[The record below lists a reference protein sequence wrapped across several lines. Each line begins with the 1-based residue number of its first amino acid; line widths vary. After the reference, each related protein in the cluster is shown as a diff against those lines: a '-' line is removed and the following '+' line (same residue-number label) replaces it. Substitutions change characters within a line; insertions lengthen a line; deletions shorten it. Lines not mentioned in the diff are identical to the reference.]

1 MALPQI
7 GRNGCQLPHL
17 TKSGELLQANSMKIT
32 VIGTGY
38 VGLVSGTCFAEMG
51 IDVTCVDVDAAKI
64 DALRSGVVP
73 IYEPGLDELIRKNM
87 ECGRLHFSTSLPDS
101 LRNSEVVFIAVG
113 TPAREDGSA
122 DLHYVFDVAA
132 EIGETLDHY
141 TVVVTKS
148 TVPVG
153 TSFKVKSL
161 IADALSRR
169 GATVDFDIANNPEF
183 LKEGAAIKD
192 FMSPDRVVIGV
203 ENERAEK
210 IMRRL
215 YKPFIV
221 VNDRIQITDIASS
234 EMIKYASNA
243 MLATRISFMNDIA
256 NLCELVGADFNK
268 VRKGVGSDT
277 RIGNKFL
284 YAGCGYGGSCFPK
297 DVKALVSTAER
308 YGYEMR
314 VLKAVEDVNQRQKQ
328 ILFDKLVR
336 RFGSNLN
343 GKKITLWGIAFKP
356 ETDDIREA
364 PAMVI
369 IRRLL
374 DSGASVS
381 VYDPAAMD
389 ECRRIFGSDLT
400 FAPDKY
406 TALQHS
412 DALLLVTEWKEF
424 RLPDFLRMRSLMRT
438 PLLLDGRNIFDRDE
452 VLSAGF
458 EYEKIG

>member
-1 MALPQI
+1 
-7 GRNGCQLPHL
+7 
-17 TKSGELLQANSMKIT
+17 MKIT

-51 IDVTCVDVDAAKI
+51 IDVTCVDVDTAKI

-113 TPAREDGSA
+113 TPSREDGSA

-169 GATVDFDIANNPEF
+169 GVTIDFDIANNPEF

-297 DVKALVSTAER
+297 DVKALVSTAEQH
-308 YGYEMR
+308 GYEMR

-369 IRRLL
+369 IRKLL
-374 DSGASVS
+374 DPPFLSTTPQQWTNVAAYSAPTSPSPPTSTPPCSTPTLFSSSPNGRSSVS
-381 VYDPAAMD
+381 
-389 ECRRIFGSDLT
+389 RT
-400 FAPDKY
+400 FHACAP
-406 TALQHS
+406 
-412 DALLLVTEWKEF
+412 
-424 RLPDFLRMRSLMRT
+424 
-438 PLLLDGRNIFDRDE
+438 
-452 VLSAGF
+452 
-458 EYEKIG
+458 

>member
-1 MALPQI
+1 
-7 GRNGCQLPHL
+7 
-17 TKSGELLQANSMKIT
+17 MKIT

-169 GATVDFDIANNPEF
+169 GATIDFDIANNPEF

-336 RFGSNLN
+336 RFLHDGFQFSCLCRH
-343 GKKITLWGIAFKP
+343 GKHLIELVAALVVLHGHGLGVWRPLEPVKVILVFNELGVCLHPCSRAYVEYAGIELWQLVARF
-356 ETDDIREA
+356 
-364 PAMVI
+364 
-369 IRRLL
+369 
-374 DSGASVS
+374 
-381 VYDPAAMD
+381 
-389 ECRRIFGSDLT
+389 RIFL
-400 FAPDKY
+400 FVQIR
-406 TALQHS
+406 LQ
-412 DALLLVTEWKEF
+412 LVPW
-424 RLPDFLRMRSLMRT
+424 
-438 PLLLDGRNIFDRDE
+438 
-452 VLSAGF
+452 
-458 EYEKIG
+458 

>member
-1 MALPQI
+1 
-7 GRNGCQLPHL
+7 
-17 TKSGELLQANSMKIT
+17 MKIT

-64 DALRSGVVP
+64 DALCSGVVP

-87 ECGRLHFSTSLPDS
+87 ECGRLHFLTSLPDS

-113 TPAREDGSA
+113 TPSREDGSA

-169 GATVDFDIANNPEF
+169 GVTIDFDIANNPEF

-297 DVKALVSTAER
+297 DVKALVSTAEQH
-308 YGYEMR
+308 GYEMR

-389 ECRRIFGSDLT
+389 ECRRIFGFDLT

-406 TALQHS
+406 TALQNS

-424 RLPDFLRMRSLMRT
+424 RLPDFPRMRSLMRT

>member
-1 MALPQI
+1 
-7 GRNGCQLPHL
+7 
-17 TKSGELLQANSMKIT
+17 MKIT

-169 GATVDFDIANNPEF
+169 GATIDFDIANNPEF

-381 VYDPAAMD
+381 VYDPAEMD
-389 ECRRIFGSDLT
+389 EGRRIFGSDLT

>member
-1 MALPQI
+1 M
-7 GRNGCQLPHL
+7 
-17 TKSGELLQANSMKIT
+17 
-32 VIGTGY
+32 
-38 VGLVSGTCFAEMG
+38 
-51 IDVTCVDVDAAKI
+51 
-64 DALRSGVVP
+64 
-73 IYEPGLDELIRKNM
+73 
-87 ECGRLHFSTSLPDS
+87 
-101 LRNSEVVFIAVG
+101 
-113 TPAREDGSA
+113 
-122 DLHYVFDVAA
+122 
-132 EIGETLDHY
+132 
-141 TVVVTKS
+141 VTKS

-169 GATVDFDIANNPEF
+169 GATIDFDIANNPEF

-210 IMRRL
+210 IMQRL

-268 VRKGVGSDT
+268 VRKGV
-277 RIGNKFL
+277 
-284 YAGCGYGGSCFPK
+284 
-297 DVKALVSTAER
+297 
-308 YGYEMR
+308 
-314 VLKAVEDVNQRQKQ
+314 
-328 ILFDKLVR
+328 
-336 RFGSNLN
+336 
-343 GKKITLWGIAFKP
+343 
-356 ETDDIREA
+356 
-364 PAMVI
+364 
-369 IRRLL
+369 
-374 DSGASVS
+374 
-381 VYDPAAMD
+381 
-389 ECRRIFGSDLT
+389 GSDLT

>member
-1 MALPQI
+1 
-7 GRNGCQLPHL
+7 
-17 TKSGELLQANSMKIT
+17 MKIT

-113 TPAREDGSA
+113 TPSREDGSA

-169 GATVDFDIANNPEF
+169 GATIDFDIANNPEF

-210 IMRRL
+210 IM
-215 YKPFIV
+215 
-221 VNDRIQITDIASS
+221 
-234 EMIKYASNA
+234 
-243 MLATRISFMNDIA
+243 
-256 NLCELVGADFNK
+256 
-268 VRKGVGSDT
+268 
-277 RIGNKFL
+277 
-284 YAGCGYGGSCFPK
+284 
-297 DVKALVSTAER
+297 
-308 YGYEMR
+308 
-314 VLKAVEDVNQRQKQ
+314 
-328 ILFDKLVR
+328 
-336 RFGSNLN
+336 
-343 GKKITLWGIAFKP
+343 
-356 ETDDIREA
+356 
-364 PAMVI
+364 
-369 IRRLL
+369 
-374 DSGASVS
+374 
-381 VYDPAAMD
+381 
-389 ECRRIFGSDLT
+389 
-400 FAPDKY
+400 
-406 TALQHS
+406 
-412 DALLLVTEWKEF
+412 
-424 RLPDFLRMRSLMRT
+424 
-438 PLLLDGRNIFDRDE
+438 
-452 VLSAGF
+452 
-458 EYEKIG
+458 